1 MLGGGGIRCRG
12 GGGFRTLDIVV
23 VQLLCGV
30 VVV

>member
-23 VQLLCGV
+23 QLLCGV

>member
-23 VQLLCGV
+23 QLLVETVCG
-30 VVV
+30 